1 MSKKRRDNKGRILHN
16 GEMQMSDGKYRYK
29 YINFRGEEKVVYSW
43 RLTRHDPIDPTK
55 KKTLSLREIEMDIQR
70 AEFDGLTV
78 YGDNMSVLELVE
90 KYTTTRIGVRPTT
103 KIGYGTVINLLKKED
118 FGYRRIDKIRI
129 SDAKYW
135 LIKLQQKDGKSYSV
149 IHNIRGVLRP
159 AFQMAVDD
167 DLIKKNPFN
176 FPLVDVVVN
185 DSVRREALT
194 QAQERKFLQFVKEDK
209 HFKKYYEGIYILF
222 KTGLRISEFCGLT
235 VSDIDFKNHIL
246 HIKRQL
252 QKNSVKDYYIEAPKS
267 KSGYRKIPMTKDVE
281 DCFKK
286 IIENRN
292 PPKIEPMVDGV
303 AGFLYFDQNGSIVY
317 SLHWSHYFKR
327 IWTKYNNI
335 YKEPMPKVTPHV
347 CRHTF
352 CSNMAKA
359 GMNPKALQYIMGHSD
374 ISVTLN
380 TYTHFEFEDA
390 KKELEKL
397 S

>member
-1 MSKKRRDNKGRILHN
+1 MSRKRRDNKGRILHN

-103 KIGYGTVINLLKKED
+103 KRGYGTVINLLKKED
-118 FGYRRIDKIRI
+118 FGYRRIDKIKI

-335 YKEPMPKVTPHV
+335 YREPMPKVTPHV

-397 S
+397 G

>member
-103 KIGYGTVINLLKKED
+103 KRGYGTVINLLKKED

-335 YKEPMPKVTPHV
+335 YREPMPKVTPHV

-397 S
+397 G